1 LVGENVTIGHQA
13 ALHGCTIGDGSL
25 VGIQAV
31 VMNGSVIGKNCLAG
45 ALIPE
50 GKTYGDRKLI
60 LGSPAKVIRELTD
73 QDIEKMHRAAPGYV
87 RRKEVYKLKLKKLD

>member
-1 LVGENVTIGHQA
+1 
-13 ALHGCTIGDGSL
+13 
-25 VGIQAV
+25 
-31 VMNGSVIGKNCLAG
+31 MNGAVIGKNCLVGAG

-87 RRKEVYKLKLKKLD
+87 RRKESVQIEVKETSTDPESKNVRNQSARR